1 MLTFQLTPVPELV
14 TERLVLRQ
22 VQRTDADD
30 ILYLRS
36 HPQLMHFIPRVRAVN
51 REDALTLIDRF
62 NTLSQANEAINWG
75 ITLKGEN
82 KVIGVI
88 GYVKMNAAYHRAEV
102 GYMLHDGYHGR
113 GITSE
118 ALAVVLRHG
127 FEAYR
132 LHSVEAIIDPANIAS
147 EKVLE
152 KSGFV
157 KEGFFREAEYWDGR
171 YLDIA
176 VYSLLTPLRGLQ
188 DNGK

>member
-14 TERLVLRQ
+14 TDRLILRQ
-22 VQRTDADD
+22 VQRTDADE

-36 HPQLMHFIPRVRAVN
+36 HPQLMHFIPRVRAAN

-75 ITLKGEN
+75 ITLKGED

-102 GYMLHDGYHGR
+102 GYMLHDGYHGK
-113 GITSE
+113 GIISE
-118 ALAVVLRHG
+118 ALAAVLRHG

-132 LHSVEAIIDPANIAS
+132 LHSVEAIIDPANVAS

-176 VYSLLTPLRGLQ
+176 VYSLLTPLRDGQ